1 MSDATPLIELHDVS
15 KPYGAAR
22 PLRIANLTISQR
34 DRLVLAGLDAGAAE
48 MFVLLVTGAALPDEG
63 DVRVDGRST
72 REIRTDVEWLQ
83 SLDRFGLVTERSV
96 LVDKV
101 STAANLAL
109 PLTVRINPMS
119 EETRSRVATLAE
131 TVGLPGPR
139 LDAPV
144 GDLSVLERLR
154 VHLARA
160 LALNPLL
167 LLLEHPTAS
176 LKATADAEAFGA
188 TLQAVGRAREIG
200 WVAISDDERFA
211 EASGAT
217 RLQLDGETGE
227 LRRGGR
233 RRLRNW
239 FGRHTT

>member
-1 MSDATPLIELHDVS
+1 MSDATPLIELHNVR

-22 PLRIANLTISQR
+22 PLRIANLTISRR
-34 DRLVLAGLDAGAAE
+34 DRLALAGFDTGAAE

-72 REIRTDVEWLQ
+72 SDIRTDVEWLH

-119 EETRSRVATLAE
+119 DETRSHVEVLARE
-131 TVGLPGPR
+131 VGLPGPR
-139 LDAPV
+139 LDAQAS
-144 GDLSVLERLR
+144 DLTALERLR

-176 LKATADAEAFGA
+176 LEATTDAEAFGA
-188 TLQAVGRAREIG
+188 TLRAVGHAREIG

-211 EASGAT
+211 EASGAA
-217 RLQLDGETGE
+217 RLELVGETGE
-227 LRRGGR
+227 LRRGRG
-233 RRLRNW
+233 RLRNW
-239 FGRHTT
+239 FGR